1 MANNEIK
8 AFFEKEKDLEGL
20 RKIAKNYKYLMNF

>member
-8 AFFEKEKDLEGL
+8 AFFEKERDLKGL
-20 RKIAKNYKYLMNF
+20 RKIAKIYKYLMKF